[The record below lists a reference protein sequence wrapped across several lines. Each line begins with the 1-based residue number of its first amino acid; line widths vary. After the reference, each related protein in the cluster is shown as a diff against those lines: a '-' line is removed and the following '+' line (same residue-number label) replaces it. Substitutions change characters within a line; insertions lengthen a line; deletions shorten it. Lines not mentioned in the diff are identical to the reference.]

1 MYIQI
6 TLNERLYAELFITVF
21 PTIFLKNLQ
30 GDVIAIIDKDAKTVA
45 ECSYNACG
53 TVTSAVRLD
62 CIIYR
67 VDTMMLVLEGLY
79 FDAKYINKVID
90 IVNKIIDQI
99 HKEGKNEKMLYLN
112 HFTYFNR
119 FMWV

>member
-45 ECSYNACG
+45 EY
-53 TVTSAVRLD
+53 T
-62 CIIYR
+62 YR
-67 VDTMMLVLEGLY
+67 GRISMS
-79 FDAKYINKVID
+79 NKIKNF
-90 IVNKIIDQI
+90 VNKET
-99 HKEGKNEKMLYLN
+99 KGLKP
-112 HFTYFNR
+112 
-119 FMWV
+119 